1 MAWSLSLLP
10 PLSGEKVG
18 DSPDEGPFKLRCRR
32 SPLTL
37 TRSPQKGEG
46 TTNYTTLPDNA
57 IFNDWLLIN
66 VHRRQL
72 IRNHT

>member
-1 MAWSLSLLP
+1 MRGLS
-10 PLSGEKVG
+10 SFVAAEV
-18 DSPDEGPFKLRCRR
+18 
-32 SPLTL
+32 PLTL
-37 TRSPQKGEG
+37 ARSPQKGEG

-72 IRNHT
+72 IRNNT